1 MLSSDFLMENIDL
14 KILSGIIDGDKKA
27 FDLLFSVYYD
37 KLCRYADK
45 MVHDDDQC
53 EDLVQD
59 LFAEIWVNRKKLS
72 IKTSLSAYLYR
83 SIYNSCLDQI
93 KHQKVKNKHQ
103 SETVFQSVNSFDDS
117 LVFTELIEKMEKCIE
132 NLPDQCKKIFRL
144 SRFENLK
151 YREIAEVLQ
160 VSENTVDTQIRRA
173 LNKLKEELK
182 DYLITILFLLPS
194 FFL

>member
-37 KLCRYADK
+37 KLCRYAGK
-45 MVHDDDQC
+45 IVHDDDQC

-59 LFAEIWVNRKKLS
+59 LFAEIWVNRKKLN

-83 SIYNSCLDQI
+83 SIYNSCLDYI

-103 SETVFQSVNSFDDS
+103 SETVFQSANTFDDS
-117 LVFTELIEKMEKCIE
+117 LVFTEMIDIMERCIE
-132 NLPDQCKKIFRL
+132 QLPEQCKKIFRL

-182 DYLITILFLLPS
+182 DYLITILFLFSS